1 MDITYGCMDIWL
13 WLKFM
18 TESVDVIDY
27 VGINPY
33 IIIEFADYVH
43 AYMFDDNI
51 WVNTYVIY
59 YIYAFGHKL

>member
-1 MDITYGCMDIWL
+1 MDITYGCMDVWL

-43 AYMFDDNI
+43 AYMFNETTQEVCHI
-51 WVNTYVIY
+51 NGYV
-59 YIYAFGHKL
+59 K

>member
-1 MDITYGCMDIWL
+1 
-13 WLKFM
+13 M

-43 AYMFDDNI
+43 AYMFDEVTQEVCHI
-51 WVNTYVIY
+51 SG
-59 YIYAFGHKL
+59 YAK

>member
-1 MDITYGCMDIWL
+1 
-13 WLKFM
+13 M

-43 AYMFDDNI
+43 AYMFDETTQEVCHI
-51 WVNTYVIY
+51 SGYE
-59 YIYAFGHKL
+59 K

>member
-33 IIIEFADYVH
+33 IIVELPTYVH
-43 AYMFDDNI
+43 AYMFDDVTQEVCHI
-51 WVNTYVIY
+51 SG
-59 YIYAFGHKL
+59 YAK

>member
-1 MDITYGCMDIWL
+1 MDITYECMDIWL

-33 IIIEFADYVH
+33 VIIEFADYVH
-43 AYMFDDNI
+43 AYMFDEATQEVCHI
-51 WVNTYVIY
+51 SGYE
-59 YIYAFGHKL
+59 K